1 MMASRSRLSLT
12 WSPTAY
18 SLRTPRAAG
27 SPLSEY
33 DRLPFDRALDDFD
46 GGEWDRFGEALAAS
60 LVADCINLWRRF
72 LELDFRDLFRPDLV
86 TDFERFEDDED
97 LESFRLFR
105 FERDRETFLV
115 EDDRFAFLVEDVV
128 SEWRWHW
135 E

>member
-1 MMASRSRLSLT
+1 MASRSRLSLT

-72 LELDFRDLFRPDLV
+72 FRPDLV

-97 LESFRLFR
+97 LEFSFSPR
-105 FERDRETFLV
+105 
-115 EDDRFAFLVEDVV
+115 
-128 SEWRWHW
+128 
-135 E
+135 